1 MSSRFFALVSC
12 GALLAASL
20 GGCGQSEKD
29 KYIDAYSPLNTRL
42 IKVND
47 DLARTINGSQNK
59 TNAQLAAGFAPL
71 GKKLRTLSR
80 QIGALDTPA
89 DLKQESKAL
98 TDTLDTTREDVDG
111 VVAAARKEDARALAA
126 VSMRLPDKAN
136 TISTKAN
143 GLARATGAR
152 VGG

>member
-1 MSSRFFALVSC
+1 MAC
-12 GALLAASL
+12 GALLAGSL

-47 DLARTINGSQNK
+47 DLARTINGSQK
-59 TNAQLAAGFAPL
+59 KSNARLAGDFTPL
-71 GKKLRTLSR
+71 GRKLGTLSR

-89 DLKQESKAL
+89 DLEQESKAL
-98 TDTLDTTREDVDG
+98 TGTLDTAREDVDG
-111 VVAAARKEDARALAA
+111 VVAAARRNDAQALSKAGI
-126 VSMRLPDKAN
+126 RLPDEAN
-136 TISTKAN
+136 KISSTAN
-143 GLARATGAR
+143 RLARATGAR